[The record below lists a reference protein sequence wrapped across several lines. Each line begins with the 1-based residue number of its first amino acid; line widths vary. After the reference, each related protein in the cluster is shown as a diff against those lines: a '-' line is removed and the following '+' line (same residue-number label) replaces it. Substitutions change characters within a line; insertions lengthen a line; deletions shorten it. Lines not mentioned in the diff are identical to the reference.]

1 MQCST
6 TSESPPPGR
15 STLPVI
21 NIRGMTRLA
30 FTKAQATGN
39 DFVIVADPDGRLDL
53 DAATI
58 ARLCDRRFGIGG
70 DGLIRVVRTAALDAG
85 RELAAEHP
93 EAEWFMDYANA
104 DGSIAEMC
112 GNGVRAFARYLVE
125 RGLVDLV
132 EGGVLAIGTRA
143 GVKRLRLVGDGIEV
157 DLGRWRLAGG
167 EPLVIAD
174 GIDVARPGLGVDLGN
189 PHVVVALSSPDEL
202 DALELHRIP
211 SIDPAPPRGA
221 NVEFVVPHEPL
232 VVGDL
237 GRLRMRVHERGVGE
251 TLSCGTGVAATAL
264 AVRHWAGA
272 GAPNRWQVDVPGGT
286 LEVRM
291 EHGRDGEHLLLAG
304 PAELVFDGEIALP

>member
-1 MQCST
+1 
-6 TSESPPPGR
+6 
-15 STLPVI
+15 
-21 NIRGMTRLA
+21 MTRLA

-39 DFVIVADPDGRLDL
+39 DFVVVADPDGLLDL

-58 ARLCDRRFGIGG
+58 ARLCDRRFGVGG
-70 DGLIRVVRTAALDAG
+70 DGLIRAVRSERIEAG
-85 RELAAEHP
+85 RELVAAHP

-112 GNGVRAFARYLVE
+112 GNGIRAFARFLTE
-125 RGLVDLV
+125 HGLVALEDG
-132 EGGVLAIGTRA
+132 EVLSVGTRA
-143 GVKRLRLVGDGIEV
+143 GVKRLRRAGEGFEV
-157 DLGRWRLAGG
+157 DLGRWRIGGG
-167 EPLVIAD
+167 EPLVTAA

-189 PHVVVALSSPDEL
+189 PHVVVALSSPNEL
-202 DALELHRIP
+202 DALELHAAPRVEP
-211 SIDPAPPRGA
+211 VPPAGA
-221 NVEFVVPHEPL
+221 NIEFVVPHEPL

-304 PAELVFDGEIALP
+304 PAELVYDGEIALH